1 MNQGDDDGQTL
12 TGVWIVQIAAPEY
25 GKEEQAIQSF
35 FQFSPMRFDS
45 LDFAF
50 YQPGMGNF

>member
-25 GKEEQAIQSF
+25 GKEEQAIQSI

-45 LDFAF
+45 LVFAF